1 MTAVGYTPY
10 TTGSI
15 PYMIGISGFE
25 PLTFHRSTSWTLL
38 GILREILSMTSGFS
52 FIFFQCSKNIN
63 GWKHLDFHHGL
74 FLEFAEE
81 SHLEFGGL
89 WLVV

>member
-1 MTAVGYTPY
+1 
-10 TTGSI
+10 
-15 PYMIGISGFE
+15 
-25 PLTFHRSTSWTLL
+25 
-38 GILREILSMTSGFS
+38 MTSGFS